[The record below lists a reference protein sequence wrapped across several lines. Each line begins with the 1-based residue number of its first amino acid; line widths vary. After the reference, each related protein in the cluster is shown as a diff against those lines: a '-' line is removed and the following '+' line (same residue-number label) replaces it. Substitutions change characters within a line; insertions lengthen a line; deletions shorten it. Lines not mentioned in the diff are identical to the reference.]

1 MPFTFHQTAL
11 VDAVLVE
18 PASFADDRGVF
29 REVFKA
35 PDFAGAGVASTFA
48 QSNLSI
54 SRPGVLRGLHFQTDP
69 MAQGKLVSCVGGAIF
84 DVAVD
89 LRRGSPT
96 YGDWIGEELSSTNG
110 HMLWVPAGFAHGF
123 CVLGDVDAVVAYS
136 VTEVFSGPH
145 DGGIRWDD
153 PAIAVQWPVSA
164 PILSS
169 KDLLLPLLADADP
182 GFRYAA

>member
-1 MPFTFHQTAL
+1 MPFTFHPTAL
-11 VDAVLVE
+11 ADAVLVE
-18 PASFADDRGVF
+18 PSSFGDDRGVF

-35 PDFAGAGVASTFA
+35 PDFVSAGIPSTFV
-48 QSNLSI
+48 QSNLST
-54 SRPGVLRGLHFQTDP
+54 SRAGVLRGLHFQTDP

-89 LRRGSPT
+89 LRLGSPT
-96 YGDWIGEELSSTNG
+96 YGKWIGEELSLANG
-110 HMLWVPAGFAHGF
+110 RMLWVPAGFAHGF
-123 CVLGDVDAVVAYS
+123 CVLGTSEAVVAYS

-153 PAIAVQWPVSA
+153 PTIGVQWPLSA
-164 PILSS
+164 PILSA
-169 KDLLLPLLADADP
+169 KDLLLPIVADMDP